1 MPSKTH
7 SILGTSFSLISG
19 VLFGI
24 GLILAGM
31 ANPQKVLGFLDIAG
45 SWDPSLGFVMAGALV
60 VSGVGFCVAKQ
71 RKKTVFN
78 EHIEL
83 SNVSSIDKR
92 LVLGS
97 LAFGCGWGFSG
108 ICPGAVLVLIGMGS
122 NKGFIF
128 FIALIAGFTI
138 YELITKAKKNT

>member
-31 ANPQKVLGFLDIAG
+31 ANPHKVLGFLDIAG

-60 VSGVGFCVAKQ
+60 VSGVGFYVAKQ

>member
-1 MPSKTH
+1 MSSKTH

-31 ANPQKVLGFLDIAG
+31 ANPEKVLGFLDIAG
-45 SWDPSLGFVMAGALV
+45 SWDPSLGFVMAGALA
-60 VSGVGFCVAKQ
+60 VSGLAFYIAKK
-71 RKKTVFN
+71 RKQTFFN
-78 EHIEL
+78 ESIEL

-97 LAFGCGWGFSG
+97 LAFGCGWGLSG
-108 ICPGAVLVLIGMGS
+108 ICPGAALVLIGIVS
-122 NKGFIF
+122 NKGFVF
-128 FIALIAGFTI
+128 FIALIVGFTI
-138 YELITKAKKNT
+138 YELITNAKKNT